1 MRTASP
7 AAPAPPAREVLVA
20 RQPVLDAEMQL
31 LGFELLVDG
40 AAVVV
45 DALSEIGLEKLTGGH
60 AAWLPLGRELLL
72 EVGPVPVRS
81 DRVVL
86 QVDAGEC
93 DDPALVEAVRQLADR
108 GACVALDRV
117 TYRPGLEPLLDLAW
131 AVKIDVAAH
140 GADGVRAQVGA
151 LAGRE
156 LVLIAT
162 SVDTHEDLAL
172 CRSLGIH
179 AFQGAFLAAPEVV
192 PGRAVPTRS
201 VEALGSLADLQASVE
216 FEDVER
222 AIVRDVGLSHK
233 LLRYANSALF
243 ARSQR
248 VGSVREALTL
258 LGARPVRRWATALV
272 LAGMPDQP
280 HALLVTALVRARM
293 CELLSDDPSRAD
305 RAFTVGMF
313 STINRL
319 LGLPMREALDMLPL
333 ADDVLAALL
342 RGEGAEGRSL
352 RTVLAWE
359 LGDFTAAEALP
370 GGPERVARAYRG
382 AVAWADDTAAALAD

>member
-1 MRTASP
+1 MPTASH

-60 AAWLPLGRELLL
+60 AAWLPVGRELLL
-72 EVGPVPVRS
+72 DVGPVPVRS

-86 QVDAGEC
+86 QVDAGES
-93 DDPALVEAVRQLADR
+93 DDPAMVEAIRQLADR
-108 GACVALDRV
+108 GACVAVDRV
-117 TYRPGLEPLLDLAW
+117 TYRPGLEPLLDIAW
-131 AVKIDVAAH
+131 AVKIDVAVH

-162 SVDTHEDLAL
+162 SVDTNDDFAL
-172 CRSLGIH
+172 CRALGVH

-192 PGRAVPTRS
+192 PGRAVPTQS
-201 VEALGSLADLQASVE
+201 IEALGSLADLQASVE
-216 FEDVER
+216 FEDLER

-293 CELLSDDPSRAD
+293 CELLSDDPSRTD

-319 LGLPMREALDMLPL
+319 LGLPMREALEMLPL
-333 ADDVLAALL
+333 ADDVVAALL
-342 RGEGAEGRSL
+342 RGEGAEGRGL

-359 LGDFTAAEALP
+359 LGDFTAAESLP

-382 AVAWADDTAAALAD
+382 AIAWADDTAAVLAD

>member
-1 MRTASP
+1 MSTAP
-7 AAPAPPAREVLVA
+7 HAVPAREVLVA
-20 RQPVLDAEMQL
+20 RQPVLDADMNL

-45 DALSEIGLEKLTGGH
+45 DALSEIGLETLTGGH

-72 EVGPVPVRS
+72 DVGPVPVRS

-86 QVDAGEC
+86 QVPAREG
-93 DDPALVEAVRQLADR
+93 DDEALVEAVRQLADR
-108 GACVALDRV
+108 GACVALVGV

-131 AVKIDVAAH
+131 GVKIDLAAH

-151 LAGRE
+151 LAGRH

-162 SVDTHEDLAL
+162 SVDTNEDLAL
-172 CRSLGIH
+172 CRALGFH
-179 AFQGAFLAAPEVV
+179 AFQGAFLAEPEIV
-192 PGRAVPTRS
+192 PGRAVPTKGL
-201 VEALGSLADLQASVE
+201 EALASLADIQASVE
-216 FEDVER
+216 FEDLER

-248 VGSVREALTL
+248 VGSVREALML
-258 LGARPVRRWATALV
+258 LGARAVRRWATALV
-272 LAGMPDQP
+272 LAGMPSQP

-293 CELLSDDPSRAD
+293 CELLTDDAAHAD

-319 LGLPMREALDMLPL
+319 LGLPMREALDTLPL
-333 ADDVLAALL
+333 ADDVVAALL
-342 RGEGAEGRSL
+342 RGEGAEGR
-352 RTVLAWE
+352 
-359 LGDFTAAEALP
+359 
-370 GGPERVARAYRG
+370 
-382 AVAWADDTAAALAD
+382 